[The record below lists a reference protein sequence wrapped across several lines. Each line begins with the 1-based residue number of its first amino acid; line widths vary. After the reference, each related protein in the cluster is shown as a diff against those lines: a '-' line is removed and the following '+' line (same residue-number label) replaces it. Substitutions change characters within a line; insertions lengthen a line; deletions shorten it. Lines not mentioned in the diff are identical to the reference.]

1 VFYGLSLLP
10 PSGSGRGNCRPTQQ
24 LADLPDFNEVKPWHV
39 PPFLAC
45 HLEGS
50 TNIRRINVRS
60 ADNTIIGCQA
70 EATIHGHG
78 TLQVPEF
85 PTLRVLIDEWL
96 QADAVAGMSLK
107 RDVPE

>member
-1 VFYGLSLLP
+1 VP
-10 PSGSGRGNCRPTQQ
+10 PS
-24 LADLPDFNEVKPWHV
+24 
-39 PPFLAC
+39 LAC
-45 HLEGS
+45 HLDGG

-60 ADNTIIGCQA
+60 ADDTIIGCQA

-96 QADAVAGMSLK
+96 QADAVAETSPK
-107 RDVPE
+107 CDVPE

>member
-1 VFYGLSLLP
+1 VP
-10 PSGSGRGNCRPTQQ
+10 PS
-24 LADLPDFNEVKPWHV
+24 
-39 PPFLAC
+39 LAC
-45 HLEGS
+45 HLEGGPH
-50 TNIRRINVRS
+50 IRRINVRS
-60 ADNTIIGCQA
+60 ADNTIVGRQA

-96 QADAVAGMSLK
+96 QADAVAGMSPK